1 MKLKSGEKV
10 VILRASTSPKGLQY
24 AVTNMGRAISF
35 SQNMHEGH
43 FLKPGRLS
51 NYPCVSIFS
60 NKKKKTV
67 LIHRLVAKH
76 FVKQVSPAHKFVI
89 HVNYKKEDNNHKNLK
104 WATRDQTSK
113 HWQNIPAPH
122 KHGNQK
128 LSIEKVKTIK
138 KSILSNKFSL
148 KKLAKKFGVSDMQ
161 IYRIKTG
168 ENWGHIKI

>member
-1 MKLKSGEKV
+1 MKLKPGEKV
-10 VILRASTSPKGLQY
+10 VILRASTSPQGLQY
-24 AVTNMGRAISF
+24 AVSNLGRMISF
-35 SQNMHEGH
+35 SKNMREGH

-67 LIHRLVAKH
+67 LIHRLVARH
-76 FVKQVSPAHKFVI
+76 FVKQVSSAHKFVI
-89 HVNYKKEDNNHKNLK
+89 HVNYNKEDNSYKNLK

-113 HWQNIPAPH
+113 HWQSNPAPH

-138 KSILSNKFSL
+138 KLILSNKFSL

-168 ENWGHIKI
+168 ENWGHVKI